1 MDADD
6 AQPIEEQMNNRQGY
20 IFLTIMIIVNIAF
33 SCLPLGYGFV
43 TDDFLLVVDNPR
55 IHSLDQFVKRIGE
68 KYFHAP
74 HYPYL
79 TYWRPVSLFS
89 FYLDYRIWGARPFGF
104 HLSNALLHVL
114 TAVVLF
120 FLLLVLT
127 RDRVGSM
134 WLCLLYSVHP
144 ARADIVS
151 WISGR
156 TDLLSNLFILLAL
169 LCFFLWEKKDRRPM
183 FLFAF
188 LLCQAIALLAK
199 EQAVMIPVALLF
211 WSGWRYWHR
220 TGALKGLLQ
229 ELWGM
234 RWPLAA
240 SAGLSLGF
248 AWLHARLAAS
258 DGLLSRLGWRDVP
271 LFVKT
276 VGAYVRMLLLPFF
289 PTHYVS
295 IPMAEFYAGWW
306 PYLLSFLI
314 LAALIIWLAVQW
326 RRFPMSSQNLP
337 FLVFM
342 LPLCF
347 ISLIPSYPQ
356 LALRFASLGAIFAAA
371 VFVDLARLL
380 DKRLQVFVLCVLFVS
395 WGGTFLLHQS
405 GYRDNLAFYKRVVDN
420 HPSELLSKRAYAL
433 ELAKS
438 RRYNEALRQCDE
450 ILAADNRS
458 RVSIAPKTLVLK
470 ANLLLVLGRH
480 QEAMTL
486 ADTALAKYRD
496 DWTVRE
502 SHLVLAQVFQKLD
515 QPEKELLHLQ
525 QACRIYAEE
534 AHLARQIRL
543 LLRLSRES
551 EARQVLETALQK
563 YPDSQSLRS
572 LAVP

>member
-1 MDADD
+1 
-6 AQPIEEQMNNRQGY
+6 MNNRQGY

-127 RDRVGSM
+127 RDQAGSM

-144 ARADIVS
+144 ARADTVS

-156 TDLLSNLFILLAL
+156 TDLLCNLFILLAL
-169 LCFFLWEKKDRRPM
+169 LCFILWEKKQRRPVL
-183 FLFAF
+183 LFAF

-211 WSGWRYWHR
+211 RSVWLHWRQAGTLR
-220 TGALKGLLQ
+220 GVMKGIRDK
-229 ELWGM
+229 

-248 AWLHARLAAS
+248 VWLHSQLAAS
-258 DGLLSRLGWRDVP
+258 GGLLSRLGWRDVP

-306 PYLLSFLI
+306 PYLLFFCGFLGLTAWMI
-314 LAALIIWLAVQW
+314 RHEKQ
-326 RRFPMSSQNLP
+326 FPLSMGSLP
-337 FLVFM
+337 LLLFL
-342 LPLCF
+342 LPLCL

-356 LALRFASLGAIFAAA
+356 LALRFAGLGAVYAAA
-371 VFVDLARLL
+371 VVIDGAFLLNNRLRIL
-380 DKRLQVFVLCVLFVS
+380 VLSVVFVS
-395 WGGTFLLHQS
+395 WAGTFLLHQS
-405 GYRDNLAFYKRVVDN
+405 GYRDNMTFYKRVVDN

-433 ELAKS
+433 ELAKR
-438 RRYNEALRQCDE
+438 RRYDEALRQCDE
-450 ILAADNRS
+450 ILAADNQS

-470 ANLLLVLGRH
+470 ANLLLILGRH

-486 ADTALAKYRD
+486 AETALANYRD

-502 SHLVLAQVFQKLD
+502 SHLVLAQGFRKLD
-515 QPEKELLHLQ
+515 QADKELLHLQ
-525 QACRIYAEE
+525 QACRNYAEE
-534 AHLARQIRL
+534 SQLVRQIRL